1 VGYEPRWRLYQVGG
15 LQAGALLQERD
26 VCSEGGGEVSKEL
39 DICDDRRRRELADSI
54 LSILYR
60 RFRWMD
66 RDPTACAAANNHV
79 SKAIDTCNEAALTV
93 EATIGAMLD
102 ALHARNEETM
112 ERWQKYMDAAPSR
125 IIVGR

>member
-1 VGYEPRWRLYQVGG
+1 M
-15 LQAGALLQERD
+15 
-26 VCSEGGGEVSKEL
+26 SKEL